1 MLLFYLKFQN
11 RLHPPQ
17 VQTGGFLFLKNTHF
31 ERLETENFNP
41 IVQKS
46 VFLKNRVGES
56 WRIIVK
62 NKNSEINH

>member
-31 ERLETENFNP
+31 ERLETGITILLF
-41 IVQKS
+41 KKAFS
-46 VFLKNRVGES
+46 
-56 WRIIVK
+56 
-62 NKNSEINH
+62 

>member
-17 VQTGGFLFLKNTHF
+17 AQACVFLFLKNTHF

-46 VFLKNRVGES
+46 VFLKNKEGES
-56 WRIIVK
+56 
-62 NKNSEINH
+62 

>member
-17 VQTGGFLFLKNTHF
+17 ALSCVFLFALKIDSLTSTKRF
-31 ERLETENFNP
+31 IKRF
-41 IVQKS
+41 
-46 VFLKNRVGES
+46 
-56 WRIIVK
+56 VK